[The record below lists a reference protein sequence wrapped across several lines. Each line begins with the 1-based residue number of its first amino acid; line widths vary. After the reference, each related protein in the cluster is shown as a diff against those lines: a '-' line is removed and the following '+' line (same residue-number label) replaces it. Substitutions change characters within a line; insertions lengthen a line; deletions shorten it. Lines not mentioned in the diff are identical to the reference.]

1 MTLSANITMILAFV
15 ISCTFLFTGGLTVF
29 FVKSRLE
36 AENVVTLER
45 MSLDLTARSD
55 AAARKICSD
64 GERRI
69 QSLSKELETLA
80 AEKQHWDRASLVG
93 ASNRSKAVEVRVS
106 ALAEESEDLAQL
118 MEIVEAKLSA
128 AGCPDKRGCKVVK
141 REGVDCTNELRKT
154 LAESLKHNMCEQ
166 KALLHLEGQ
175 LISEGKNVGRIHQ
188 LRKLGLSKAYMSI
201 LAQLDALDKQ

>member
-128 AGCPDKRGCKVVK
+128 AGCPGKRGCKVVK
-141 REGVDCTNELRKT
+141 REAVDCTNEQRKT
-154 LAESLKHNMCEQ
+154 LAADLERIVCEHR
-166 KALLHLEGQ
+166 ALLHLEDQ
-175 LISEGKNVGRIHQ
+175 FISEGKKFGRIHQ
-188 LRKLGLSKAYMSI
+188 LRKLGLSKDFRYIAAK
-201 LAQLDALDKQ
+201 LVALDKH